1 MEWRFNDSWFGTV
14 PLCKC
19 YIRILFL
26 LCSRRVFLA
35 HSLCTVHI
43 FFFCPPYE
51 LKHVDLEGQDG
62 LVEAYSIYGF
72 IFVAENHG
80 LVVVRGQVQI

>member
-1 MEWRFNDSWFGTV
+1 MEVNDSWFGTV
-14 PLCKC
+14 PLSRC
-19 YIRILFL
+19 YIHILFP
-26 LCSRRVFLA
+26 LCSPRVFFA

-51 LKHVDLEGQDG
+51 LKHVDPEGQDG
-62 LVEAYSIYGF
+62 LVEPRSIYGF
-72 IFVAENHG
+72 IFVAKNHG